1 VISPRYIPLILK
13 QVVRQRARSVLTGV
27 GVAVAMFLF
36 VSVQALQRGVAAA
49 TEATG
54 REVTLVVYRQNRYC
68 PFTSRMPESYV
79 PRIARISGVAS
90 VVPMKIVV
98 NNCGASLDTVTFRG
112 VPREGEGAERVT
124 EKLRVVS
131 GSIEAW
137 RSRGDAALVG
147 ESLAARR
154 RLTAGQ
160 TLVAAGVSVY
170 IAAVVHSDEPQE
182 QNVAYVDLAFLQRA
196 ATRGGDGIVTQFN
209 VRVSN
214 PAQLET
220 VAKAIDVEFAR
231 DAEPTDT
238 RPEKAFVARAAHDL
252 VQIVGF
258 TRYLGWA
265 ALAAVLALV
274 GNAIVLSVQDR
285 VKEHAV
291 LQTLG
296 FRGGLIARLIVAEGV
311 TLCVAG
317 GLLGVGAAYA
327 VLHFGHFSMSIEG
340 TSITVNPDL
349 ASAAIGLTVAA
360 VVGVLAGMVPAFQAS
375 RREIAASF
383 RAV

>member
-1 VISPRYIPLILK
+1 MLKPKYITLVLK
-13 QVVRQRARSVLTGV
+13 QVTRHPARTLLTAL

-36 VSVQALQRGVAAA
+36 VSVQALQQGVADA

-54 REVTLVVYRQNRYC
+54 RDVTLVVYRQNRFC
-68 PFTSRMPESYV
+68 PFSSRLPESYSS
-79 PRIARISGVAS
+79 RIARIPGVAS

-98 NNCGASLDTVTFRG
+98 NNCGASFDTVTFRG
-112 VPREGEGAERVT
+112 VPRDDISGVAERFT
-124 EKLRVVS
+124 LLS
-131 GSIEAW
+131 GSLAEW
-137 RSRGDAALVG
+137 QRRGDAALVG
-147 ESLAARR
+147 ETLAARR
-154 RLTAGQ
+154 KVSVGQ
-160 TLVAAGVSVY
+160 TLSAAGISAYVAG
-170 IAAVVHSDEPQE
+170 IIHSEEPQE
-182 QNVAYVDLAFLQRA
+182 QNVAYVDLAFLQRVA
-196 ATRGGDGIVTQFN
+196 ARGGDGIVTQFN
-209 VRVSN
+209 IRVDD
-214 PAQLET
+214 PARLEQ
-220 VAKAIDVEFAR
+220 VADAVDEEFR
-231 DAEPTDT
+231 HDAEPTDT

-296 FRGGLIARLIVAEGV
+296 FRGGLIARLIVAEGLV
-311 TLCVAG
+311 LCVG
-317 GLLGVGAAYA
+317 GGMIGVLAAYL
-327 VLHFGHFSMSIEG
+327 VLHLGRFSMSVEG
-340 TSITVNPDL
+340 TSMNIGADMATVGWGL
-349 ASAAIGLTVAA
+349 AAAA
-360 VVGVLAGMVPAFQAS
+360 VVGILAGLVPAFQAS

>member
-1 VISPRYIPLILK
+1 MLPFRYIPLVLK
-13 QVVRQRARSVLTGV
+13 QVARHPASTSLTSL

-36 VSVQALQRGVAAA
+36 VAVQALQQAVTQA
-49 TEATG
+49 TAATG
-54 REVTLVVYRQNRYC
+54 RDVTLVVYRQNRYC
-68 PFTSRMPESYV
+68 PFSSRLPESYAS
-79 PRIARISGVAS
+79 RIASVTGVAT

-112 VPREGEGAERVT
+112 VPRENAETVAQHFV
-124 EKLRVVS
+124 LLS
-131 GSIEAW
+131 GSVEEW
-137 RSRGDAALVG
+137 QRRSDGALVG
-147 ESLAARR
+147 EALAARR
-154 RLTAGQ
+154 RISVGQ
-160 TLVAAGVSVY
+160 TLAAAGINAYVAG
-170 IAAVVHSDEPQE
+170 IIRSDEPQE

-209 VRVSN
+209 VRVDD
-214 PAQLET
+214 PAHLEQ
-220 VAKAIDVEFAR
+220 VARAIDDEFR
-231 DAEPTDT
+231 HDAEPTDT
-238 RPEKAFVARAAHDL
+238 RSEKAFVARAAHDL

-258 TRYLGWA
+258 TQYLGWA

-296 FRGGLIARLIVAEGV
+296 FRGWLIARLIVMEGM
-311 TLCVAG
+311 TLCIG
-317 GLLGVGAAYA
+317 GGVLGVALAYA
-327 VLHFGHFSMSIEG
+327 VLHFGRFSLSVEG
-340 TSITVNPDL
+340 TSLNVSADPTVSGVGL
-349 ASAAIGLTVAA
+349 AISAG
-360 VVGVLAGMVPAFQAS
+360 VGILAGLVPAFQAS

>member
-1 VISPRYIPLILK
+1 MLRPRYIPLVFK
-13 QVVRQRARSVLTGV
+13 QVARQRARALLTGL

-36 VSVQALQRGVAAA
+36 VAVQALQQGVAAA
-49 TEATG
+49 TEVTG

-68 PFTSRMPESYV
+68 PFASRLPESYTR
-79 PRIARISGVAS
+79 RIEAVAGVES
-90 VVPMKIVV
+90 VVPIKIVV
-98 NNCGASLDTVTFRG
+98 SNCGASLDTVTFRG
-112 VPREGEGAERVT
+112 VPRDEAGVITG
-124 EKLRVVS
+124 KLRVLS
-131 GSIEAW
+131 GSLEEW
-137 RSRGDAALVG
+137 RRRGDGALVG
-147 ESLAARR
+147 EALAARR
-154 RLTAGQ
+154 GVSAGQ
-160 TLVAAGVSVY
+160 TLVAAGVTAYV
-170 IAAVVHSDEPQE
+170 AAVVRSDEPQE

-196 ATRGGDGIVTQFN
+196 AARGGDGIVTQFN
-209 VRVSN
+209 VRVKD
-214 PAQLET
+214 PAQLEP
-220 VAKAIDVEFAR
+220 VARAIDAEFSR

-311 TLCVAG
+311 LLCVGGGVIGVVGAF
-317 GLLGVGAAYA
+317 GLLYVGRYSLSVEGTNITVHPDATIVGVGLA
-327 VLHFGHFSMSIEG
+327 VS
-340 TSITVNPDL
+340 
-349 ASAAIGLTVAA
+349 A
-360 VVGVLAGMVPAFQAS
+360 VVGVLAGLVPALQAS